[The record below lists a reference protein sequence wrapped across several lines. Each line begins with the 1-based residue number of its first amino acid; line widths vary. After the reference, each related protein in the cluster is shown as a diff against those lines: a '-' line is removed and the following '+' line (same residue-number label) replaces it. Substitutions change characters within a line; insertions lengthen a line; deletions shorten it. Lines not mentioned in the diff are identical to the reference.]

1 MSFVAVI
8 TTMLL
13 WVVMM

>member
-1 MSFVAVI
+1 MSESVKSEII

-13 WVVMM
+13 WF